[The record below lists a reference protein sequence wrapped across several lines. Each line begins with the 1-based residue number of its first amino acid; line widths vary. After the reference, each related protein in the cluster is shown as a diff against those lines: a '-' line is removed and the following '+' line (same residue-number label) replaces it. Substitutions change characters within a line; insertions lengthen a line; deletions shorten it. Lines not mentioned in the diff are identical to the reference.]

1 MGPCPVI
8 DLLIGYIESP
18 RPLNCLI
25 LFQYSLSFGVSNS
38 LSFDMTNR
46 LGLGSA
52 SSPPYPRASV
62 YYEFEAPP
70 PEAFLA
76 PLQLP
81 QAHPQPLPQ
90 AVVVEEAPADDL
102 DSTLEFFIEEDPEI
116 ASNAIVLVD
125 AQTQVSR
132 PPSRPGSAR
141 ASPRPVIGL
150 RISGVI
156 EALVTAAAPV
166 YAARSPRA
174 SPPPPPPPAYADS
187 AARVVRRP
195 PNALLVQRLRTR
207 SSAGDGP
214 LFEPLISDSRCSL

>member
-1 MGPCPVI
+1 M
-8 DLLIGYIESP
+8 
-18 RPLNCLI
+18 
-25 LFQYSLSFGVSNS
+25 SNRS
-38 LSFDMTNR
+38 
-46 LGLGSA
+46 GLGSH
-52 SSPPYPRASV
+52 SSPPYPRSSLFI
-62 YYEFEAPP
+62 EFEAPP

-81 QAHPQPLPQ
+81 QAPLQLPQSLPQPLPQ
-90 AVVVEEAPADDL
+90 AVFVEEAPADDL
-102 DSTLEFFIEEDPEI
+102 DSTLEFFIEDDPEI
-116 ASNAIVLVD
+116 ASNAVVLVD

-166 YAARSPRA
+166 YAARPPRA
-174 SPPPPPPPAYADS
+174 SPPPPPAYADS

-195 PNALLVQRLRTR
+195 PNALLVQRPRTR

-214 LFEPLISDSRCSL
+214 LFEPLVSDTRCFL

>member
-1 MGPCPVI
+1 M
-8 DLLIGYIESP
+8 
-18 RPLNCLI
+18 
-25 LFQYSLSFGVSNS
+25 SNQS
-38 LSFDMTNR
+38 
-46 LGLGSA
+46 GLGSL
-52 SSPPYPRASV
+52 SSPPYPRSSIFF
-62 YYEFEAPP
+62 EFEAPP

-81 QAHPQPLPQ
+81 QAQPQPLPQ
-90 AVVVEEAPADDL
+90 AVVVEEAPAANL

-116 ASNAIVLVD
+116 ASNAVVLVD
-125 AQTQVSR
+125 AQTQVSQ
-132 PPSRPGSAR
+132 PPLRPGSAR

-150 RISGVI
+150 RISGIV
-156 EALVTAAAPV
+156 EALITAAAPV

-195 PNALLVQRLRTR
+195 PPALLIQRPRTR

-214 LFEPLISDSRCSL
+214 LLEPLISDTRCFF

>member
-1 MGPCPVI
+1 MLSCFPV
-8 DLLIGYIESP
+8 
-18 RPLNCLI
+18 
-25 LFQYSLSFGVSNS
+25 QYSLTFGAPNS
-38 LSFDMTNR
+38 LSFDMSNR
-46 LGLGSA
+46 SGLGSL
-52 SSPPYPRASV
+52 SSPPYPRSSV
-62 YYEFEAPP
+62 YFEFEAPP

-166 YAARSPRA
+166 YAARSPRT

-195 PNALLVQRLRTR
+195 PNALLVQRPRTR

>member
-1 MGPCPVI
+1 MLSC
-8 DLLIGYIESP
+8 S
-18 RPLNCLI
+18 I
-25 LFQYSLSFGVSNS
+25 LQYSLTFGAPNS
-38 LSFDMTNR
+38 LSFDMSSR
-46 LGLGSA
+46 GLGSH
-52 SSPPYPRASV
+52 SSPPYPRSSL
-62 YYEFEAPP
+62 YFEFEAPP

-90 AVVVEEAPADDL
+90 AVVVEEAPAEDL
-102 DSTLEFFIEEDPEI
+102 DETVEYYLEAEDPEI
-116 ASNAIVLVD
+116 ASNAVILVD

-150 RISGVI
+150 RISGVV
-156 EALVTAAAPV
+156 EALITAAAPV

-195 PNALLVQRLRTR
+195 PNALLVQRPRTR

-214 LFEPLISDSRCSL
+214 LFEPLVSDTRCFL

>member
-1 MGPCPVI
+1 MDHP
-8 DLLIGYIESP
+8 
-18 RPLNCLI
+18 
-25 LFQYSLSFGVSNS
+25 NS
-38 LSFDMTNR
+38 LSFDMIGR
-46 LGLGSA
+46 SGLGSH
-52 SSPPYPRASV
+52 SSPPYPRSSV
-62 YYEFEAPP
+62 YFEFEAPP

-90 AVVVEEAPADDL
+90 AVIVEEAPAEELDD
-102 DSTLEFFIEEDPEI
+102 TVEYFLEAEDPEV

-132 PPSRPGSAR
+132 PPSRLGSAR
-141 ASPRPVIGL
+141 ASPRPVIGV

-156 EALVTAAAPV
+156 EALITAAAPV

-195 PNALLVQRLRTR
+195 PSALLIERPRTR
-207 SSAGDGP
+207 SSTGDGP
-214 LFEPLISDSRCSL
+214 LLEPLISDTRCFF